1 MSYRANK
8 LRQKVPVQHV
18 DLQVTTDNPYLFV
31 EILFEIQAN
40 AWDEGAEFVLEHI
53 YGEPVEVSEYN
64 PYRDG
69 DDE

>member
-8 LRQKVPVQHV
+8 LRQRVAGLYPVV
-18 DLQVTTDNPYLFV
+18 EVSGNPEAFLEWVYEV
-31 EILFEIQAN
+31 KAE

-53 YGEPVEVSEYN
+53 YGEPVDVSEYN
-64 PYRDG
+64 PYRE